1 MAQAMPAQQ
10 REKPAMCDPSASRL
24 CYASAQMDWKN
35 KLYFGDN
42 LGIRRE
48 HVATESVDLIYLDPP
63 FNSSAMHSFS
73 VEALYERRFVFEEKG
88 RRSQTAATTGGEESA
103 AQIKALEDT
112 WQWGLESEA
121 VYNGMVTEGP
131 KKLRP

>member
-1 MAQAMPAQQ
+1 
-10 REKPAMCDPSASRL
+10 L

-88 RRSQTAATTGGEESA
+88 RRSQTAATTTVVTGFRNPLQA
-103 AQIKALEDT
+103 ARRSTCFTTL
-112 WQWGLESEA
+112 
-121 VYNGMVTEGP
+121 
-131 KKLRP
+131 